1 LQTSA
6 LNWNFLCRRL
16 HKFYPALHFVIV
28 WFRTTPQF
36 CADVCTGETGIS
48 IPAAVQF
55 SVRLTGH
62 DDLAIARPPSAP
74 FSPQE
79 RPPMLGASKV
89 MLNGVSAA
97 RLKRMKR
104 AIGCRLQHFN
114 AAGSKLSADAIA
126 TPHGQPPQEIRYEAR
141 GEVLKSARFGQLNA
155 SGERRRR
162 LGAFLA
168 PRN

>member
-1 LQTSA
+1 
-6 LNWNFLCRRL
+6 
-16 HKFYPALHFVIV
+16 
-28 WFRTTPQF
+28 
-36 CADVCTGETGIS
+36 
-48 IPAAVQF
+48 
-55 SVRLTGH
+55 
-62 DDLAIARPPSAP
+62 
-74 FSPQE
+74 
-79 RPPMLGASKV
+79 MLGASKV

-141 GEVLKSARFGQLNA
+141 GEVLKSARYSAQLNA